1 MTNIITMQSKRSQK
15 MIPHLSGTA
24 TCLACSHEWVAVA
37 PLSAFELECPEC
49 GTMRGVW
56 HYPISMSKDYA
67 TWTCAI
73 NDCGC
78 QHMTIEVHKD
88 GGYYIACCKCGHL
101 HTIDDVFGG
110 FQ

>member
-56 HYPISMSKDYA
+56 HYPIS
-67 TWTCAI
+67 